1 MATMLDNSSAAT
13 AYGVGSQ
20 PQSGG
25 AYNPNA
31 NSAGEL
37 TTNWLGRI
45 GDFFGSGYQEAR
57 EDYLSALD
65 REYNAEQAQMQR
77 DFNAVEAQKE
87 RDFTERMSNTSYQR
101 AVADMQKAG
110 LNPLLAYSQG
120 GASTPSGSGAASGQA
135 GSSGR
140 RRGVGAPGAVEALVK
155 LVGGLVVSLA
165 TENPAP
171 LVSSIVSESGK
182 AGDAHYRV
190 TKYNYQK
197 R

>member
-1 MATMLDNSSAAT
+1 MATILDNSSAAT
-13 AYGVGSQ
+13 AYGI
-20 PQSGG
+20 GG
-25 AYNPNA
+25 QNFPNSNGIYDPSNLDSFGNWA
-31 NSAGEL
+31 NRLFDG
-37 TTNWLGRI
+37 
-45 GDFFGSGYQEAR
+45 FGSGYQEAR

-135 GSSGR
+135 ASSGR
-140 RRGVGAPGAVEALVK
+140 RRGVSAPGGFQSLVK